1 MNARDSEA
9 VAAVLTGVG
18 FVGAASE
25 AEADILLFNTC
36 SVREQAER
44 KALGKI
50 GGLKKLKRKRPDVI
64 IGVFGC
70 MAQRLESELLD
81 KMPHVDFVIGTDR
94 LADLPNILEKVIGE
108 HARIAEVST
117 SDADS
122 SLEAMDGRLIPEN
135 AADSS
140 LFAYIAIMRG
150 CNRFCSYCIVPYVR
164 GREKSRDPAKIVAE
178 AAKLATNG
186 VREITLLGQNVAAY
200 GLEGRLRAEENES
213 PFAELLEMLAAI
225 DDLERIRFISPHPAF
240 FSDKL
245 INAIATIPKVCD
257 NVHLPMQSGSDKIL
271 KAMNRGYT
279 SADYLT
285 IAAKLRERSP
295 GITFSTDVIIGFPGE
310 TEEDFQE
317 TRNVFNTV
325 EFDNAYIFKYSPR
338 EGTKAAKIADSVPT
352 SMKEERN
359 QILLEDLKRV
369 TIKRN
374 ERLVGT
380 QVSVLVDGVSKRNAS
395 RWSGR
400 TTSNKVV
407 VFTPAPETKRGDIL
421 DLIVEKAT
429 SSTLFANIL
438 I

>member
-1 MNARDSEA
+1 MNERDSEA
-9 VAAVLTGVG
+9 VAAVLTDAGYIS
-18 FVGAASE
+18 AETE

-50 GGLKKLKRKRPDVI
+50 GGLIKLKRKRPDVI

-70 MAQRLESELLD
+70 MAQRLKSSLLD
-81 KMPHVDFVIGTDR
+81 KIAHVDFVIGTDR
-94 LADLPNILEKVIGE
+94 LADLPTVLDKVISE
-108 HARIAEVST
+108 HVRIAELSI
-117 SDADS
+117 SNSES
-122 SLEAMDGRLIPEN
+122 SLEAMDGRLIPEHN
-135 AADSS
+135 ADSS

-164 GREKSRDPAKIVAE
+164 GREKSRNPAKIVAE
-178 AAKLATNG
+178 AAKLAANG

-200 GLEGRLRAEENES
+200 GLDGRLRAEDNES
-213 PFAELLEMLAAI
+213 PFADLLEMLSEI
-225 DDLERIRFISPHPAF
+225 SDLKRIRFLSPHPAF

-245 INAIATIPKVCD
+245 ISAIATIPKVCD

-279 SADYLT
+279 SAEYLA
-285 IAAKLRERSP
+285 IATKLRERSP

-310 TEEDFQE
+310 TESDFQD
-317 TRNVFNTV
+317 TRTVFNTI

-338 EGTKAAKIADSVPT
+338 KGTKAAKITDSVPT
-352 SMKEERN
+352 SVKEERN
-359 QILLEDLKRV
+359 QILLEDLKRM

-374 ERLVGT
+374 ECLVGT
-380 QVSVLVDGVSKRNAS
+380 KVSVLVDGVSKRNSS

-407 VFTPAPETKRGDIL
+407 VFTPEPETKRGDIL
-421 DLIVEKAT
+421 ELTVEKVT
-429 SSTLFANIL
+429 SSTLFARL
-438 I
+438 